1 MADIKTFEA
10 MEQEAVLEAHAANPQ
25 ADAPKKNAVAAETS
39 SLSNSAEDLG
49 SAVVKPTD
57 SNPNATKKIKQISG
71 DPAQKA
77 QGNADAMPKLKEEES
92 KDKEVKEGEMPKAA
106 LDALK
111 NRR

>member
-1 MADIKTFEA
+1 MAEIKTFEA
-10 MEQEAVLEAHAANPQ
+10 MEQEAVLEANAANPQ

-57 SNPNATKKIKQISG
+57 SNPDATKKMKQVSG

-77 QGNADAMPKLKEEES
+77 QGAADAMAKLKEEE
-92 KDKEVKEGEMPKAA
+92 
-106 LDALK
+106 
-111 NRR
+111 